1 MQDYI
6 KNTPTRIPRSEHS
19 LSRRHISPA
28 ALNVLYQLHQA
39 GYQAFLVGGGVRD
52 VLLGRIPKDFDVV
65 TNAKPTEIK
74 SLFRNSRLIGRR
86 FLLAHVR
93 FSKEIVEV
101 ATFRAHH
108 NQDRGGVM
116 EGGRIVRD
124 NVYGS
129 SVDEDAL
136 RRDFTIN
143 SLYYDISDYSVL
155 DYANGL
161 ADLQAGII
169 RLVGDPKSRY
179 REDPVRMLRAAR
191 FAAKLGFTIAPN
203 TVEPIKQLSGLLAD
217 IPSARLFEEVQKLF
231 LSGHAEQSFVQ
242 LQRYNL
248 FQQLFP
254 YTQACLDDKIAQALI
269 EQVLRNTDERKNH
282 NKPIMPAFL
291 LAAFLW
297 PPLSRRLLQDKS
309 AKGVNQQEALLNATQ
324 YILAKQQRHV
334 AIPRRISVLIQ
345 DIWLLQL
352 RLTRPRR
359 SKKKS
364 LSLLQHP
371 RFRAGY
377 DFMLLRA
384 NAGEQTVA
392 DDAQWWTNFLKG
404 DDSHRDD
411 LFPQRS
417 SQKKSRPQPKTKKAK
432 TEENTEE

>member
-1 MQDYI
+1 VQDSI
-6 KNTPTRIPRSEHS
+6 KNTPTRIPRSEHN
-19 LSRRHISPA
+19 LSRRHISSA
-28 ALNVLYQLHQA
+28 ALNVLYQLHKA

-52 VLLGRIPKDFDVV
+52 VLLGRVPKDFDVV

-74 SLFRNSRLIGRR
+74 NLFRNSRLIGRR

-108 NQDRGGVM
+108 SQGGDGQM

-143 SLYYDISDYSVL
+143 ALYYDISDFSVL
-155 DYANGL
+155 DYANGM

-169 RLVGDPKSRY
+169 RLVGEPISRY

-191 FAAKLGFTIAPN
+191 FAAKLGFTIAPE
-203 TVEPIKQLSGLLAD
+203 TVEPIKQLGGLLAD
-217 IPSARLFEEVQKLF
+217 IPPARLFEEVLKLF

-242 LQRYNL
+242 LRRYDL
-248 FQQLFP
+248 FKQLFP
-254 YTQACLDDKIAQALI
+254 DTQACLDD
-269 EQVLRNTDERKNH
+269 EQTLAFLELVLRQIDERKNL
-282 NKPIMPAFL
+282 NKSIMPAFL

-297 PPLSRRLLQDKS
+297 LPLSRYLSQNQP
-309 AKGVNQQEALLNATQ
+309 AKGVNQQEALLNASQ
-324 YILAKQQRHV
+324 QLLAKQQQRV
-334 AIPRRISVLIQ
+334 AIPRRISVLIL

-377 DFMLLRA
+377 DFLLLRVK
-384 NAGEQTVA
+384 AGEQLVTE
-392 DDAQWWTNFLKG
+392 DAKWWTHFLSG
-404 DDSHRDD
+404 DETHREA
-411 LFPQRS
+411 LFEQRS
-417 SQKKSRPQPKTKKAK
+417 RKRKKSAKKASSDSENVE
-432 TEENTEE
+432 TE

>member
-1 MQDYI
+1 MQDFI

-28 ALNVLYQLHQA
+28 ALNVLYQLDKA

-52 VLLGRIPKDFDVV
+52 VLLGRVPKDFDVV
-65 TNAKPTEIK
+65 TNAKPIEIK

-93 FSKEIVEV
+93 YSKEIVEV

-108 NQDRGGVM
+108 NQSGDGVM

-143 SLYYDISDYSVL
+143 ALYYDISDYSVL
-155 DYANGL
+155 DYANGM

-169 RLVGDPKSRY
+169 RLVGEPISRY

-191 FAAKLGFTIAPN
+191 FAAKLGFTIAPE
-203 TVEPIKQLSGLLAD
+203 TVEPIKQLGSLLAD

-231 LSGHAEQSFVQ
+231 LSGHAEQSLVQ
-242 LQRYNL
+242 LLRYNL

-254 YTQACLDDKIAQALI
+254 YTQACLDDNVTLALI
-269 EQVLRNTDERKNH
+269 EQVLRQTDERKSL

-297 PPLSRRLLQDKS
+297 SPLSRLLQDKS
-309 AKGVNQQEALLNATQ
+309 VKGFHQQEALLKATQ
-324 YILAKQQRHV
+324 QILAKQQRHV

-377 DFMLLRA
+377 DFLLLRA
-384 NAGEQTVA
+384 NAGEQTVI

-404 DDSHRDD
+404 DDSHRDE
-411 LFPQRS
+411 LFLQRS
-417 SQKKSRPQPKTKKAK
+417 SQKKSRQQKTKKAT
-432 TEENTEE
+432 TEENTED